1 MLHRLYYLLPDINS
15 ARSTLD
21 ELLLAR
27 IEERHIR
34 FMTDGRPVPDDLPEA
49 SLFHKTDMLHGAAF
63 GMLFGAGLGIGLAFL
78 IVSYLELNN
87 AGPLMFLGCTLVG
100 ILFGGWAAS
109 LVGAAIPNSQL
120 QKFQTELQ
128 QGKLLLIVDVPA
140 RRVAQ
145 IEEVLQ
151 QRHPEM
157 QFCGED
163 AHRPIFP

>member
-1 MLHRLYYLLPDINS
+1 MRHRLYYLLPNIHS
-15 ARSTLD
+15 ARSTLN

-63 GMLFGAGLGIGLAFL
+63 GMLCGAGLGISLAFV
-78 IVSYLELNN
+78 IVSYLELKD
-87 AGPLMFLGCTLVG
+87 AGALLFLGSTLVG
-100 ILFGGWAAS
+100 MLFGGWAAS

-120 QKFQTELQ
+120 EKFQAELQ
-128 QGKLLLIVDVPA
+128 NGKLLLILDVPA
-140 RRVAQ
+140 RRIQQ
-145 IEEVLQ
+145 IEDILQ

-163 AHRPIFP
+163 THRPIFP

>member
-1 MLHRLYYLLPDINS
+1 MRHRLYYLLPDINS
-15 ARSTLD
+15 ARSTLN

-49 SLFHKTDMLHGAAF
+49 GLLHKTDALHGAAF
-63 GMLFGAGLGIGLAFL
+63 GMLCGAGLGIGLAFL
-78 IVSYLELNN
+78 IVSYLELKD
-87 AGPLMFLGCTLVG
+87 ASALLFLGCTLIG

-120 QKFQTELQ
+120 QKFQAELER
-128 QGKLLLIVDVPA
+128 GKLLLIVDVPA
-140 RRVAQ
+140 RRIEQ
-145 IEEVLQ
+145 IEDVLQ

-163 AHRPIFP
+163 THRPVFP